1 MLQQAKALHLLL
13 QKSSPL
19 INYNKNPL
27 HAVEGF
33 FMFKQ
38 IYKPNSVLKKEPL
51 SFIYAYCYQQTLA
64 AYPPTIA
71 RVRSNVSLHDIA
83 PHRVYLVSL
92 QHYLYILSVAL
103 FLALRLVAV
112 NHYDCTMVFGLSYPK

>member
-1 MLQQAKALHLLL
+1 
-13 QKSSPL
+13 
-19 INYNKNPL
+19 
-27 HAVEGF
+27 
-33 FMFKQ
+33 MFKQ
-38 IYKPNSVLKKEPL
+38 IYKPNSVGSKLVSESLLHKKKITL

-64 AYPPTIA
+64 AYPLTIA

-112 NHYDCTMVFGLSYPK
+112 NHYDCTMVFGLSSQSQT

>member
-1 MLQQAKALHLLL
+1 
-13 QKSSPL
+13 
-19 INYNKNPL
+19 
-27 HAVEGF
+27 
-33 FMFKQ
+33 MFKQ
-38 IYKPNSVLKKEPL
+38 IYKPNSVGSKLVSESLLHKKKITL

-64 AYPPTIA
+64 AYPLTIA

-103 FLALRLVAV
+103 VRPAKSGRRVLPVMLHYGVRTFLPDGYRQVDKVTCSLQIYF
-112 NHYDCTMVFGLSYPK
+112 NC